1 MNISCTFGTVKE
13 VNKNL
18 HFDFFLGG
26 WTIHYRFW
34 FCVHGTWTMDAYICL
49 WWLQWKFSMRLWLH
63 NYRMYIYALGTQN
76 LNVLK
81 ENSSNFICIV
91 LLDTQ
96 YTQVTFLVL
105 HVTFFVMGTEYHFVL
120 FSCYIFISF
129 FATFKKEV
137 VAMATFPFHIF
148 YYCHFLW
155 YMSSWY
161 SAIKFEESFSKN
173 KFQKEHWLNKI
184 ISEFLVII
192 SFLH

>member
-1 MNISCTFGTVKE
+1 
-13 VNKNL
+13 
-18 HFDFFLGG
+18 
-26 WTIHYRFW
+26 
-34 FCVHGTWTMDAYICL
+34 
-49 WWLQWKFSMRLWLH
+49 MRLWLH

-137 VAMATFPFHIF
+137 VAMATFLFHIF
-148 YYCHFLW
+148 YYCHFL
-155 YMSSWY
+155 
-161 SAIKFEESFSKN
+161 
-173 KFQKEHWLNKI
+173 
-184 ISEFLVII
+184 
-192 SFLH
+192 

>member
-1 MNISCTFGTVKE
+1 MNISCTFGMVKE

-105 HVTFFVMGTEYHFVL
+105 HVTFFVMDTEYHFVL
-120 FSCYIFISF
+120 FSCYF
-129 FATFKKEV
+129 
-137 VAMATFPFHIF
+137 
-148 YYCHFLW
+148 HFLFC
-155 YMSSWY
+155 YIQKRSGCY
-161 SAIKFEESFSKN
+161 GNVSFSYFLLLPLFMIYVKLVFSDKVWG
-173 KFQKEHWLNKI
+173 KFQQKQVSKRTLTKEDY
-184 ISEFLVII
+184 
-192 SFLH
+192 